1 MAFYGRSIIF
11 NGIPSEEYGL
21 YISDLDAS
29 GISNSMGSYDL
40 EIKEQKIYR
49 RPTAYLY
56 GTTATP
62 HLEFDMTLLAEE
74 ELTAEDFEGVQKWL
88 FGQDGYKTL
97 QVDQYDMQSVVFYAI
112 LNSPEIIR
120 VGNKIQ
126 GCKFHVVCNSPFG
139 FTFPKVTS
147 YTYGSSVVNATET
160 FYNSSDDTANY
171 LYPTCVITMNNIAGN
186 ITITNQEDNNR
197 VFEIVNLHANE
208 IITINNSLQ
217 TISSSTGLKRLGN
230 FNKHWLRFVPY
241 LNTLH
246 IQGNVANIELTYS
259 EIVKKIGG

>member
-1 MAFYGRSIIF
+1 MSFYGRAFIF
-11 NGIPSEEYGL
+11 SDIPSETYGL

-29 GISNSMGSYDL
+29 GISNSMGSYNV
-40 EIKEQKIYR
+40 EIKEKKIFR
-49 RPTAYLY
+49 RSVPYLF
-56 GTTATP
+56 GVTGVP
-62 HLEFDMTLLAEE
+62 HLEFDMTVLAEE

-97 QVDQYDMQSVVFYAI
+97 QIDQYDMESVVFYAI

-139 FTFPKVTS
+139 FTFPKV
-147 YTYGSSVVNATET
+147 YTCAYGSSVVDAMES
-160 FYNSSDDTANY
+160 FYNSSDDTSNY
-171 LYPTCVITMNNIAGN
+171 LYPSCVITMNNIAGN
-186 ITITNQEDNNR
+186 ITITNESDNNR
-197 VFEIVNLHANE
+197 VFEITGLHANE
-208 IITINNSLQ
+208 VLTINNSLQ

-230 FNKHWLRFVPY
+230 FNKHWMRFVPY

-246 IQGNVANIELTYS
+246 VQGNVESIVMTYS
-259 EIVKKIGG
+259 DIVKKIGG